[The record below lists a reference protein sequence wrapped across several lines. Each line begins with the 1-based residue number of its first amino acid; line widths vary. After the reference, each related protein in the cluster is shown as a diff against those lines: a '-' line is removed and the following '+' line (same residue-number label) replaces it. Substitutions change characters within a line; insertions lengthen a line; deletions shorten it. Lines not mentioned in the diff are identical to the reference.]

1 MDSDA
6 DNSGPFA
13 KLPSEA
19 LGWLALGTLPFL
31 LRLLALIV
39 DTHWW
44 GLNALAFTSEGYSL
58 TITGLAVITP
68 ALALYSYKH
77 RHDTGD
83 TTQGTLQAS
92 FLQRRGTA
100 LTLALVFGAVSF
112 FLSADSHL
120 FGDGYAL
127 LGSLAQ
133 HDVLF
138 AHPLSFL
145 ADKTI
150 ALFYQPL
157 AGVTDR
163 ALNDAGLAL
172 QTLTAL
178 SCSVSVWTWLRI
190 SARLGRNNTETLFLS
205 VMTVFAGATL
215 LFFGNGEFYTP
226 AVVIISLIV
235 LSFIAVIQAVDA
247 TKRYRAAGALALL
260 TILAPFYLAQLIF
273 ILPGAVF
280 MLGLGLAPGPKRE
293 RMWGILSLVT
303 LVAIVAVIYWQ
314 ARDNLWI
321 QARIVGLS
329 GKPPEFDYSLFSLR
343 RLFDIL
349 NTSFILWPLFPL
361 TLWLC
366 VRYVWRERCDHIVG
380 GLAILSLSSAVWV
393 FIADF
398 PGGSA
403 REITTVA
410 MFALPTSA
418 LAAYL
423 WIKRFRNKRWFGRTT
438 VTLSLIVALTF
449 AALAP
454 VYIDGE
460 AGVQYLDHDYQN
472 RKDRYLNGLVDF
484 RDHYFFRKEFSK
496 ADTWE
501 WSFRRK
507 SPAFLDHQSLGILYN
522 RGEYGKALDR
532 LTLLMSTNPYWATLY
547 STKAA
552 ALQALGRNKQ
562 ALATIDR
569 GLELSPADVSMMT
582 VRGNIL
588 RALKKPDSA
597 RAMYRRA
604 LKYDSHNTATRKD
617 LGLFEIE
624 NGRPLEAERQAYLI
638 FEDDP
643 QSPYPFLLVG
653 LAAYDMQKYERAR
666 RYLNV
671 AVGRGQNMPE
681 TNLARMVLNHIADI
695 KTQ

>member
-1 MDSDA
+1 VDSGA
-6 DNSGPFA
+6 DNSGPLA
-13 KLPSEA
+13 KLPSDA
-19 LGWLALGTLPFL
+19 LGWLALGTLPLL
-31 LRLLALIV
+31 LRLSALIV

-44 GLNALAFTSEGYSL
+44 GLNALAFTADAYSL
-58 TITGLAVITP
+58 TITGLAVLTL
-68 ALALYSYKH
+68 ALILYSYQQ
-77 RHDTGD
+77 RHDSDSTD
-83 TTQGTLQAS
+83 QVS
-92 FLQRRGTA
+92 FLQRRRIA
-100 LTLALVFGAVSF
+100 LTLALVFGALSF

-127 LGSLAQ
+127 LGALAQ
-133 HDVLF
+133 HDTLF
-138 AHPLSFL
+138 AHPLTFL
-145 ADKTI
+145 ADKTM
-150 ALFYQPL
+150 ALVYQPF
-157 AGVTDR
+157 AGVTGR

-178 SCSVSVWTWLRI
+178 SCSVSVWIWLRI
-190 SARLGRNNTETLFLS
+190 SARLGRNNLETLFLS
-205 VMTVFAGATL
+205 VMTVFAGGTL

-226 AVVIISLIV
+226 AVVVISLV
-235 LSFIAVIQAVDA
+235 VWSFIAMIQAEDTA
-247 TKRYRAAGALALL
+247 KRYRAAGALAAL

-293 RMWGILSLVT
+293 RLWGILSLVT
-303 LVAIVAVIYWQ
+303 LVAIVAVIYWRAQ
-314 ARDNLWI
+314 DDLWI

-343 RLFDIL
+343 RLFDLL

-366 VRYVWRERCDHIVG
+366 VRYVWSERCDHIVG
-380 GLAILSLSSAVWV
+380 GLAILSLGFAVWV

-410 MFALPTSA
+410 MFALPASA

-423 WIKRFRNKRWFGRTT
+423 WIKRFRDKLWFGRTT
-438 VTLSLIVALTF
+438 ATLSLIMALTF

-454 VYIDGE
+454 VYINGE
-460 AGVQYLDHDYQN
+460 AGVKYLDSDYQN

-484 RDHYFFRKEFSK
+484 RDHYFFRREFSK
-496 ADTWE
+496 ADKWE

-562 ALATIDR
+562 ALVAIDS
-569 GLELSPADVSMMT
+569 GLQLSPADISMMT
-582 VRGNIL
+582 VRGNIF

-604 LKYDSHNTATRKD
+604 LKYDSHNTATRKAI
-617 LGLFEIE
+617 GLFEIE
-624 NGRPLEAERQAYLI
+624 SGRPHAAERQAYLI

-653 LAAYDMQKYERAR
+653 LAAYDMQQYERAR

-671 AVGRGQNMPE
+671 ALIRGQKMPE
-681 TNLARMVLNHIADI
+681 TKLARTVLNRIDEVKA
-695 KTQ
+695 Q